1 MKDRSKKTLLIL
13 GLFFMTLL
21 LGGCA
26 EEKVEDNGELIQKP
40 PAQIEMY
47 I

>member
-1 MKDRSKKTLLIL
+1 MQNRLKKTLLIL
-13 GLFFMTLL
+13 GLFSMAILL
-21 LGGCA
+21 CGCA

-40 PAQIEMY
+40 SAQIEMY

>member
-1 MKDRSKKTLLIL
+1 MQNRLKKTLLIL
-13 GLFFMTLL
+13 GLFSMAIL

-26 EEKVEDNGELIQKP
+26 AEKVEDNGELIQKP